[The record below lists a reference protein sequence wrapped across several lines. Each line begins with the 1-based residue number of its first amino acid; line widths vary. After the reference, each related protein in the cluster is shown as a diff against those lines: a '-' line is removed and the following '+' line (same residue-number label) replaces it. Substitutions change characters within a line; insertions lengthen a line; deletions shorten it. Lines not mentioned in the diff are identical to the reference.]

1 MHYVLWSYLV
11 VACVLWCAF
20 YVTAMRA
27 QHVINAL
34 PILNKDTDFSPPM
47 LSVIIAARNEGK
59 TLSHAL
65 DTLIQQ
71 SYPQLEIIIVN
82 DRSSDNTAAI
92 IDEYAARDP
101 RIHPIHIS
109 TLADEWLGKTH
120 ALHFASQQARG
131 EWFLFTDAD
140 VHHSTR
146 LWASAIHYAQEQQL
160 DHLALLP
167 KITSAGSLIQ
177 ATTKAF
183 GLLFL
188 TNAKVEHIRNP
199 DSPAAIGVGAF
210 NLVNAEKFK
219 RSAGFE
225 WLRMEV
231 ADDYGLA
238 LMLKADGGRS
248 DIATAY
254 EDLHIEWYPNLN
266 AMVHGLDKNI
276 MAPGT
281 QYKTHKLIIH
291 PIALAALVLA
301 PFVSLLTLPVAT
313 FWPGFLSLMF
323 VSWLCISIALNKKES
338 IWHWV
343 LSPIGFIVIAYIFA
357 RACFLCLL
365 RDGIRWR
372 GTHYARNV
380 LQKYQRVKL

>member
-1 MHYVLWSYLV
+1 MEYALWSYLV
-11 VACVLWCAF
+11 LACLLWCLF
-20 YVTAMRA
+20 YLTAMRA
-27 QHVINAL
+27 KHAIGAL
-34 PILNKDTDFSPPM
+34 PILDETRDSPAPM

-59 TLSHAL
+59 TLPHAL

-71 SYPQLEIIIVN
+71 DYPNLEILIVN
-82 DRSSDNTAAI
+82 DRSSDDTAAI
-92 IDEYAARDP
+92 LDAYAARDP
-101 RIHPIHIS
+101 RIKSIHIHQ
-109 TLADEWLGKTH
+109 LARDWLGKTH
-120 ALHFASQQARG
+120 ALHIASQQARG

-140 VHHSTR
+140 VHHSRR
-146 LWASAIHYAQEQQL
+146 LWQSAIRYALEHKL

-167 KITSAGSLIQ
+167 KVTTAGSVIQ

-188 TNAKVEHIRNP
+188 TSAKVEHIRNP

-210 NLVNAEKFK
+210 NLVRAEKFK

-248 DIATAY
+248 DINTAY
-254 EDLHIEWYPNLN
+254 DDLQVEWYPTLT

-281 QYKTHKLIIH
+281 QYKTHKLIIK
-291 PIALAALVLA
+291 PIAFAALLLA
-301 PFVSLLTLPVAT
+301 PFVSLLTFPAAT
-313 FWPGFLSLMF
+313 CWPGIITLLF
-323 VSWLCISIALNKKES
+323 VSWPNIAIALNKKES
-338 IWHWV
+338 LWHWL
-343 LSPIGFIVIAYIFA
+343 LSPIGFIVIAYIFC
-357 RACFLCLL
+357 RACLLCLL

-372 GTHYARNV
+372 DTHYPRDV

>member
-1 MHYVLWSYLV
+1 MEYALWSYFLL
-11 VACVLWCAF
+11 ACLFWCLF
-20 YVTAMRA
+20 YLTAMRA
-27 QHVINAL
+27 KQAIGAL
-34 PILNKDTDFSPPM
+34 PLSVQHADSPAPM

-59 TLSHAL
+59 TLPHAL
-65 DTLIQQ
+65 NTLIEQD
-71 SYPQLEIIIVN
+71 YPHLEIIIVN
-82 DRSSDNTAAI
+82 DRSSDDTAAI
-92 IDEYAARDP
+92 LDEYAVRDP
-101 RIHPIHIS
+101 RIRPIHIN
-109 TLADEWLGKTH
+109 TLAKNWLGKTH
-120 ALHFASQQARG
+120 ALHVACQQARG

-140 VHHSTR
+140 VHHSKR
-146 LWASAIHYAQEQQL
+146 LWKSAIHYAREQKL

-167 KITSAGSLIQ
+167 KVTTAGSLIQ

-188 TNAKVEHIRNP
+188 TSAKVEHIRNP

-210 NLVNAEKFK
+210 NLVRAEKFK

-254 EDLHIEWYPNLN
+254 EDLQIEWYPTLS

-281 QYKTHKLIIH
+281 QYKTHNLIIK
-291 PIALAALVLA
+291 PLAFAALLLA
-301 PFVSLLTLPVAT
+301 PFISLLTFPATT
-313 FWPGFLSLMF
+313 FWPGLVTLMF
-323 VSWLCISIALNKKES
+323 VSVPNIVIALNKKDS

-343 LSPIGFIVIAYIFA
+343 LSPIGFIVIAYIFC
-357 RACFLCLL
+357 RACLMCLL

-372 GTHYARNV
+372 DTYYPRAV

>member
-1 MHYVLWSYLV
+1 
-11 VACVLWCAF
+11 
-20 YVTAMRA
+20 MRA

-167 KITSAGSLIQ
+167 KIT
-177 ATTKAF
+177 
-183 GLLFL
+183 
-188 TNAKVEHIRNP
+188 
-199 DSPAAIGVGAF
+199 
-210 NLVNAEKFK
+210 
-219 RSAGFE
+219 
-225 WLRMEV
+225 
-231 ADDYGLA
+231 
-238 LMLKADGGRS
+238 
-248 DIATAY
+248 
-254 EDLHIEWYPNLN
+254 
-266 AMVHGLDKNI
+266 
-276 MAPGT
+276 
-281 QYKTHKLIIH
+281 
-291 PIALAALVLA
+291 
-301 PFVSLLTLPVAT
+301 
-313 FWPGFLSLMF
+313 
-323 VSWLCISIALNKKES
+323 
-338 IWHWV
+338 
-343 LSPIGFIVIAYIFA
+343 
-357 RACFLCLL
+357 
-365 RDGIRWR
+365 
-372 GTHYARNV
+372 
-380 LQKYQRVKL
+380 

>member
-1 MHYVLWSYLV
+1 
-11 VACVLWCAF
+11 
-20 YVTAMRA
+20 
-27 QHVINAL
+27 
-34 PILNKDTDFSPPM
+34 
-47 LSVIIAARNEGK
+47 
-59 TLSHAL
+59 
-65 DTLIQQ
+65 
-71 SYPQLEIIIVN
+71 
-82 DRSSDNTAAI
+82 
-92 IDEYAARDP
+92 
-101 RIHPIHIS
+101 
-109 TLADEWLGKTH
+109 
-120 ALHFASQQARG
+120 
-131 EWFLFTDAD
+131 
-140 VHHSTR
+140 
-146 LWASAIHYAQEQQL
+146 
-160 DHLALLP
+160 
-167 KITSAGSLIQ
+167 LIQ